1 MTSESVPTR
10 PEIEVKVRI
19 ADRAALES
27 KLPSLGFKLVTPETL
42 ERNILFDTQ
51 DGELRRRGQLLRI
64 RKYGDRWI
72 LTHKAPS
79 ENGSKSAHKI
89 RLETETE
96 ISNGEA
102 MATVLERLGYRRIFV
117 YEKLRT
123 EWFDGQGHLVMDVTP
138 IGTFGELEGQADW
151 IDKTASS
158 LEISQT
164 DYLTL
169 SYGQLFQQWKSQT
182 GSLVNNMTF
191 DEAG

>member
-1 MTSESVPTR
+1 MTSESAPTR

-79 ENGSKSAHKI
+79 ENGPKSAHKI

-102 MATVLERLGYRRIFV
+102 MTTMLERLGYRRISV

-123 EWFDGQGHLVMDVTP
+123 EWSDGQGHLVMDVTP
-138 IGTFGELEGQADW
+138 IGTFAELEGQADW
-151 IDKTASS
+151 IDKTASC

>member
-1 MTSESVPTR
+1 M
-10 PEIEVKVRI
+10 KVRI

-79 ENGSKSAHKI
+79 ENGPKSAHKI

-102 MATVLERLGYRRIFV
+102 MTTVLERLGYRRIFV
-117 YEKLRT
+117 YEKMRT
-123 EWFDGQGHLVMDVTP
+123 EWSDGQGHLVMDVTP
-138 IGTFGELEGQADW
+138 IGTFAELEGQADW
-151 IDKTASS
+151 IDKTASC